1 MEIFQKGLVH
11 GFGKKNR
18 TFYHACF
25 WGKLGEKTSFF
36 DILNKLECFVDQKNG
51 VLEKS
56 KRSCEIMQ
64 WG

>member
-18 TFYHACF
+18 ACF
-25 WGKLGEKTSFF
+25 WGKLGEKTSFI

-64 WG
+64 RG